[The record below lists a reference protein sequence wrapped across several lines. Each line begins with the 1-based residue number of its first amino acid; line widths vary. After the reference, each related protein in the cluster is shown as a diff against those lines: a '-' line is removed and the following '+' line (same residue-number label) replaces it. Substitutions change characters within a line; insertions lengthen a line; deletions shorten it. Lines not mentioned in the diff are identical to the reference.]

1 MLAGVLVLFLFA
13 GTSDGIP
20 PVPHPAPGP
29 PAGPLAIVSMGDSTM
44 SGEGGGAYDV
54 HTDGANGDWCHRSA
68 NAEIKNTVVPGVT
81 YRLNLACSGA
91 ASAQVG
97 LGKTVHY
104 NEISQST
111 QLASIARKYRITAIV
126 VGVGAND
133 EPRFSDTLSACV
145 QAWFDSNRP
154 GCSANFTTVWQRR
167 INLMEPKVV
176 AALRDI
182 RTVMAGAGYQTGSYQ
197 LVLQSYAAPVG
208 PDVARG
214 YQNLNGCPLR
224 TTDLQWVRT
233 TGVTMLD
240 DGLEHAAVLAGTRFL
255 DLHDA
260 GIGHEACSGGDNAGN
275 EWFTRL
281 TVAWRDLQ
289 SDARATHAL
298 QESFHPNAR
307 GYVAFGRCLAQF
319 LSTNEPAAACL
330 PGTDGTLRPAAIIS
344 SG

>member
-1 MLAGVLVLFLFA
+1 MLVLVLFA
-13 GTSDGIP
+13 GTSDAIP

-29 PAGPLAIVSMGDSTM
+29 PAAPLAIVSMGDSTI
-44 SGEGGGAYDV
+44 SGEGGGDYVDG
-54 HTDGANGDWCHRSA
+54 TDGMNGDWCHRSA
-68 NAEIKNTVVPGVT
+68 NAEIEETTVPGVT
-81 YRLNLACSGA
+81 QRRNLACSGA

-97 LGKTVHY
+97 LGKTLHY
-104 NEISQST
+104 NEISQAT
-111 QLASIARKYRITAIV
+111 QLAGIARTYRITAIV

-133 EPRFSDTLSACV
+133 DPRFADTLNACV
-145 QAWFDSNRP
+145 SAWFDSHRP
-154 GCSANFTTVWQRR
+154 GCSANFTSVWQRR
-167 INLMEPKVV
+167 INLMVPKVV

-182 RTVMAGAGYQTGSYQ
+182 RTVMTGAGYPAGSYQ

-255 DLHDA
+255 DLRDA

-281 TVAWRDLQ
+281 TVAWQDLQ
-289 SDARATHAL
+289 SNTRSTHAL

-307 GYVAFGRCLAQF
+307 GYLAFGRCLAQF
-319 LSTNEPAAACL
+319 LSSSEPAATCL
-330 PGTDGTLRPAAIIS
+330 PGTDGSLRPAAIMS
-344 SG
+344 FG